1 MSKEKAGP
9 KGDKKKSEKIDKQ
22 NHHLAFSWMEDS
34 FGKEFLG

>member
-1 MSKEKAGP
+1 MLSTKSYVILQ
-9 KGDKKKSEKIDKQ
+9 KKSEKIDKQ